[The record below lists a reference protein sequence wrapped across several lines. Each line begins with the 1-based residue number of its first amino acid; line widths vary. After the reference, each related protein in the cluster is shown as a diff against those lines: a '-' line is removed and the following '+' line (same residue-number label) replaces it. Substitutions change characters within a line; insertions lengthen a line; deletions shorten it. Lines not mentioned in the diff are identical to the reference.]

1 MIAPESDFQREWT
14 FIPKAISHEDKI
26 ETISITVQP
35 GISNYNQTMVQYEYQ
50 YIPDLGYNTFGSTS
64 GVIENEMST
73 WMHPHRDKYL

>member
-14 FIPKAISHEDKI
+14 FIPKANSHEDKI

-64 GVIENEMST
+64 GVIENEMNT